1 LPPAYRLDE
10 LLLLLDELDE
20 LCPELEEADE
30 LLLDEFT
37 LLDELDELFTLL
49 LLEFEE
55 ADDAELEDEL
65 ECPDEL
71 DELECPDDELEDD
84 ELEELDDEC
93 PDDSL
98 DALLVTE
105 LDELDLS
112 SIDRICRRSAE
123 RGPGNCNSPV

>member
-65 ECPDEL
+65 ECPD
-71 DELECPDDELEDD
+71 
-84 ELEELDDEC
+84 
-93 PDDSL
+93 DSL